1 MAEVTNLTINEAA
14 SLTINE
20 AAAVSGLSRDSIIRR
35 QRAGQF
41 PRSRLVPR
49 NGSGKGGSGGRWLIP
64 LADLRA
70 ASLPI
75 DLARLASIAPGA
87 VGTAGLPLDIPTPE
101 KVQSSLLALEAEL
114 AVARA
119 RAELLEA
126 HTARLWQLIE
136 AFSAVLGAAALS
148 TGCPFEQKGASHEQ
162 V

>member
-1 MAEVTNLTINEAA
+1 
-14 SLTINE
+14 
-20 AAAVSGLSRDSIIRR
+20 
-35 QRAGQF
+35 
-41 PRSRLVPR
+41 
-49 NGSGKGGSGGRWLIP
+49 
-64 LADLRA
+64 
-70 ASLPI
+70 LPI